1 MKSLKYVCLVV
12 LLLSISLTCF
22 AKQLSFKG
30 KWNRKQKSIVLDIP
44 IEAFIDEKSKELSLQ
59 FLDNLGV
66 VYVTITNGNGE
77 VVHNEAVDTYNAPS
91 IRIQLGDDAGNEC
104 VLSVTDGRNEVYG
117 EINLNNI

>member
-1 MKSLKYVCLVV
+1 MKSLKCLFFAV
-12 LLLSISLTCF
+12 LFISISFPCF
-22 AKQLSFKG
+22 ARQLNLNGEWVTHK
-30 KWNRKQKSIVLDIP
+30 KSIQKDIP